1 MKKEYIRRSVKN
13 VFKLIIGNLFSLL
26 LLSVLW
32 YLADGDFIL
41 YLALQYCQLL
51 MTLQTKPPAVSESGR
66 MSDFCCTC
74 PFFRCE
80 EEMTRGDCVT

>member
-1 MKKEYIRRSVKN
+1 M
-13 VFKLIIGNLFSLL
+13 
-26 LLSVLW
+26 LW
-32 YLADGDFIL
+32 YLADGNLIL

-51 MTLQTKPPAVSESGR
+51 MTLQTKPPAVSEFGK
-66 MSDFCCTC
+66 MADLGCNC